1 MAYKVV
7 IELENIQ
14 GFSPLEAAQNAASY
28 LLEDFYLKQMT
39 YIVQDENTKEI
50 TSVDLSEDE
59 EDATL
64 PYADYQ
70 CTIQQEKK

>member
-1 MAYKVV
+1 MSYKVV
-7 IELENIQ
+7 VELENIQ

-28 LLEDFYLKQMT
+28 LLEDLKQMI

-64 PYADYQ
+64 PYVDYQ